1 MPMRTRSVRARGVA
15 WKVAIPV
22 ACLAVAGQLALAGT
36 ASATHTAT
44 SSHRMVAS
52 QHNMLDC
59 NATFMERLC
68 TDPHGPIYHGHVG
81 RFTDPI
87 THQYVGHDEPS
98 VKFESTRPGSGNTM
112 TYTMQLPTDPA
123 TAPTP
128 NGSVTHYAELSAAP
142 WFGLGICDPKSYPQK
157 PCKPLRDSNSGS
169 ASDPNAAG
177 SAFMELQWYPPGLAP
192 GDGFVDSTSCSKTQW
207 CAALTI
213 DSLMCTFN
221 FASCNNNCIEPVNF
235 AFMQTNGVPAG
246 PPNPQ
251 HPNVGTWFGNS
262 HTLKMNSGDKLTAS
276 FSDTPAGLKASV
288 TDLTTHKTGFMVASA
303 ANGFQN
309 TNMSDCSGK
318 PFGFHAEYSTAK
330 PQNQTPWAALEG
342 GVLMQQEIGHGES
355 CSSVTNKLPFSM
367 TFTDGSSF
375 KDPQA
380 FQTCVGGI
388 EGKGKTGEGGC
399 SPTTA
404 VCQHATTQ
412 GRHGPVA
419 CPSNKFNSGALCEF
433 SDGRCFPKGNRP
445 FILDGKKTTENSPVA
460 FCIQNAFENGDLDFE
475 GNSYIPD
482 WPNGS
487 PNFPTSFRYT
497 GPLTNGHRYPSI
509 QFETD
514 AAASEALC
522 NVGTGVNCTAPPI
535 SAKFYPYWTLTDK
548 NASPG
553 VCVWNFGSNI
563 AGVTT
568 NDFGKA
574 AEYGKPDIARFGG
587 TLTSKVMPN
596 PEYLKNCGA

>member
-1 MPMRTRSVRARGVA
+1 MFVRTRLVGVRGLA
-15 WKVAIPV
+15 WKLGIPV
-22 ACLAVAGQLALAGT
+22 ACLVAAQLALTGA
-36 ASATHTAT
+36 ASATHT
-44 SSHRMVAS
+44 VAS
-52 QHNMLDC
+52 GHRLVATQHNMLDC
-59 NATFMERLC
+59 NATFFERLC
-68 TDPHGPIYHGHVG
+68 TDPHGPIYNGHVG

-98 VKFESTRPGSGNTM
+98 VKFISSRPGSGNTM
-112 TYTMQLPTDPA
+112 TYTLQLPTDPKK
-123 TAPTP
+123 APTP
-128 NGSVTHYAELSAAP
+128 NGSVTDYAELSAAP
-142 WFGLGICDPKSYPQK
+142 WFGLGICDPKSYPQN
-157 PCKPLRDSNSGS
+157 PCKPLSDSNVGTNT
-169 ASDPNAAG
+169 PNAAG
-177 SAFMELQWYPPGLAP
+177 AAFMELQWYPPGLAP

-221 FASCNNNCIEPVNF
+221 FTHCNNNCIEPVNF
-235 AFMQTNGVPAG
+235 AFMQTNGVPPG

-251 HPNVGTWFGNS
+251 RDNVGTWFGNR

-276 FSDTPAGLKASV
+276 ISNTPAGLKASV
-288 TDLTTHKTGFMVASA
+288 TDLTTHQTGFIVASA
-303 ANGFQN
+303 KNGFQN
-309 TNMSDCSGK
+309 TSIKDCSGK
-318 PFGFHAEYSTAK
+318 PFGFHAEYNTAK
-330 PQNQTPWAALEG
+330 QQNQTPWAALEG

-355 CSSVTNKLPFSM
+355 CSSVTNKLSFSM
-367 TFTDGSSF
+367 KFTDGSSF
-375 KDPQA
+375 SDPQV
-380 FQTCVGGI
+380 FQTCAGGI
-388 EGKGKTGEGGC
+388 EGRGKTGEGGC
-399 SPTTA
+399 NPTTA

-412 GRHGPVA
+412 GMHGPVA
-419 CPSNKFNSGALCEF
+419 CPVKKFNSGALCEF

-445 FILDGKKTTENSPVA
+445 FFINGNKTVENSPVA

-487 PNFPTSFRYT
+487 KNFPTSFRYT
-497 GPLTNGHRYPSI
+497 GPFTNGHRYPSI

-514 AAASEALC
+514 AAASESLC
-522 NVGTGVNCTAPPI
+522 NVATGVRCTAPPI
-535 SAKFYPYWTLTDK
+535 GAKFYPYWTLTKK
-548 NASPG
+548 NAKPG

-574 AEYGKPDIARFGG
+574 AQYGKPDVARFGG

-596 PEYLKNCGA
+596 PEFLKNCGK

>member
-1 MPMRTRSVRARGVA
+1 MFVRTRLVGVRGLA
-15 WKVAIPV
+15 WKLGIPV
-22 ACLAVAGQLALAGT
+22 ACLVAAQLALTGA
-36 ASATHTAT
+36 ASATHTVA
-44 SSHRMVAS
+44 SSRHLVAS

-59 NATFMERLC
+59 NATFFERLC
-68 TDPHGPIYHGHVG
+68 TDPHGPIYNGHVG
-81 RFTDPI
+81 RFKDPI

-98 VKFESTRPGSGNTM
+98 VKFISSRPGSGNTM
-112 TYTMQLPTDPA
+112 TYTLQLPTDPKK
-123 TAPTP
+123 APTA
-128 NGSVTHYAELSAAP
+128 NGSVTTYAELSAAP
-142 WFGLGICDPKSYPQK
+142 WFGLGICDPRSYPQN
-157 PCKPLRDSNSGS
+157 PCKPLSDSNVGTNT
-169 ASDPNAAG
+169 PNAAG
-177 SAFMELQWYPPGLAP
+177 AAFMELQWYPPGLAP

-235 AFMQTNGVPAG
+235 AFMQTNGIPPG

-251 HPNVGTWFGNS
+251 HDNVGTWFGNR

-276 FSDTPAGLKASV
+276 ISNTPAGLKASV
-288 TDLTTHKTGFMVASA
+288 TDLTTHQTGFIVASA
-303 ANGFQN
+303 KNGFQS
-309 TNMSDCSGK
+309 TSIKDCSGK
-318 PFGFHAEYSTAK
+318 PFGFHAEYNTAK
-330 PQNQTPWAALEG
+330 QQNQTPWAALEG

-355 CSSVTNKLPFSM
+355 CSSVSNKLSFSM
-367 TFTDGSSF
+367 KFTDGSSF
-375 KDPQA
+375 SDPQV

-388 EGKGKTGEGGC
+388 EGKSKTGEGGC
-399 SPTTA
+399 NPTTA

-412 GRHGPVA
+412 GMHGPVA
-419 CPSNKFNSGALCEF
+419 CPVKKFNSGALCEF

-445 FILDGKKTTENSPVA
+445 FFIDGKKTIENSPVA

-497 GPLTNGHRYPSI
+497 GPFTNGHRYPSI

-514 AAASEALC
+514 AAASESLC
-522 NVGTGVNCTAPPI
+522 NVRTGKNCTAPPI
-535 SAKFYPYWTLTDK
+535 SAKFYPYWTLTNK
-548 NASPG
+548 NAKPG
-553 VCVWNFGSNI
+553 VCIWNFGSNI

-574 AEYGKPDIARFGG
+574 AQYGKPDIARFGG

-596 PEYLKNCGA
+596 PEFLKNCGK

>member
-1 MPMRTRSVRARGVA
+1 
-15 WKVAIPV
+15 
-22 ACLAVAGQLALAGT
+22 
-36 ASATHTAT
+36 
-44 SSHRMVAS
+44 
-52 QHNMLDC
+52 
-59 NATFMERLC
+59 
-68 TDPHGPIYHGHVG
+68 
-81 RFTDPI
+81 
-87 THQYVGHDEPS
+87 
-98 VKFESTRPGSGNTM
+98 
-112 TYTMQLPTDPA
+112 
-123 TAPTP
+123 
-128 NGSVTHYAELSAAP
+128 
-142 WFGLGICDPKSYPQK
+142 
-157 PCKPLRDSNSGS
+157 
-169 ASDPNAAG
+169 
-177 SAFMELQWYPPGLAP
+177 
-192 GDGFVDSTSCSKTQW
+192 
-207 CAALTI
+207 
-213 DSLMCTFN
+213 
-221 FASCNNNCIEPVNF
+221 
-235 AFMQTNGVPAG
+235 
-246 PPNPQ
+246 
-251 HPNVGTWFGNS
+251 
-262 HTLKMNSGDKLTAS
+262 
-276 FSDTPAGLKASV
+276 
-288 TDLTTHKTGFMVASA
+288 
-303 ANGFQN
+303 
-309 TNMSDCSGK
+309 
-318 PFGFHAEYSTAK
+318 
-330 PQNQTPWAALEG
+330 
-342 GVLMQQEIGHGES
+342 MQQEIGHGES
-355 CSSVTNKLPFSM
+355 CASVTNKQSFSM

-375 KDPQA
+375 SDPQV
-380 FQTCVGGI
+380 FQTCAGGI

-399 SPTTA
+399 NPTTA
-404 VCQHATTQ
+404 ICQHATTQ
-412 GRHGPVA
+412 GTHGPVA

-445 FILDGKKTTENSPVA
+445 FIINGTKTTENSPVA

-522 NVGTGVNCTAPPI
+522 NVGTGKNCTAPPI

-553 VCVWNFGSNI
+553 VCVWNFGANI

>member
-1 MPMRTRSVRARGVA
+1 MT
-15 WKVAIPV
+15 WKLAVPAV
-22 ACLAVAGQLALAGT
+22 CLAAAGQLVLSGA
-36 ASATHTAT
+36 ASATHTAAPV
-44 SSHRMVAS
+44 HLVATP
-52 QHNMLDC
+52 HNMLDC
-59 NATFMERLC
+59 NATFFERLC
-68 TDPHGPIYHGHVG
+68 TDPHGRMYDGSWG

-123 TAPTP
+123 AAPTP

-157 PCKPLRDSNSGS
+157 PCKPLSDSNSGS

-235 AFMQTNGVPAG
+235 AFMQTNGVPSG

-262 HTLKMNSGDKLTAS
+262 HTLKMNSGDMLTAS
-276 FSDTPAGLKASV
+276 ISNTPAGLKASV
-288 TDLTTHKTGFMVASA
+288 TDLTTHQTGFMVASA

-309 TNMSDCSGK
+309 TSITNCSGK
-318 PFGFHAEYSTAK
+318 PFGFHAEYNTAR

-355 CSSVTNKLPFSM
+355 CSSVSNKLPFSM
-367 TFTDGSSF
+367 KFTDGSSF
-375 KDPQA
+375 SDPQV
-380 FQTCVGGI
+380 FQTCVGGL
-388 EGKGKTGEGGC
+388 EGKGKTGEGPC
-399 SPTTA
+399 NPTTF

-412 GRHGPVA
+412 GKSGPVA
-419 CPSNKFNSGALCEF
+419 CPVKKFNTPGALCEF

-445 FILDGKKTTENSPVA
+445 FFINGVQTTENSPIA
-460 FCIQNAFENGDLDFE
+460 FCLQNAFENGDLDFE

-487 PNFPTSFRYT
+487 SNFPTSFRYI
-497 GPLTNGHRYPSI
+497 GPFTNGHTYPSI

-522 NVGTGVNCTAPPI
+522 HVGTGVGCTAPPL
-535 SAKFYPYWTLTDK
+535 SAKFYPYWTLTSK
-548 NASPG
+548 GRAQG
-553 VCVWNFGSNI
+553 QCVWNFGADI

-574 AEYGKPDIARFGG
+574 AEYGTPDVARFGG
-587 TLTSKVMPN
+587 TLTSPVTPN
-596 PEYLKNCGA
+596 PALSKTCGK

>member
-1 MPMRTRSVRARGVA
+1 MY
-15 WKVAIPV
+15 
-22 ACLAVAGQLALAGT
+22 AG
-36 ASATHTAT
+36 
-44 SSHRMVAS
+44 RW
-52 QHNMLDC
+52 
-59 NATFMERLC
+59 
-68 TDPHGPIYHGHVG
+68 G

-98 VKFESTRPGSGNTM
+98 VKFESTAPGSGNTM
-112 TYTMQLPTDPA
+112 TYTLQLPTDPA
-123 TAPTP
+123 AAPTP

-142 WFGLGICDPKSYPQK
+142 WFGLGICDPKSYPQN
-157 PCKPLRDSNSGS
+157 PCKPLSDSNSG
-169 ASDPNAAG
+169 AINDPNAAG

-192 GDGFVDSTSCSKTQW
+192 GDGFVDSTSCSKTKW

-213 DSLMCTFN
+213 DSLMCTFG

-262 HTLKMNSGDKLTAS
+262 HTLKMNSGDMLTAS
-276 FSDTPAGLKASV
+276 ISDTPAGLKASV
-288 TDLTTHKTGFMVASA
+288 TDLTTHQTGFMVASA

-309 TNMSDCSGK
+309 TSITDCSGK
-318 PFGFHAEYSTAK
+318 PFSFHAEYNTAM

-375 KDPQA
+375 SDPQV

-388 EGKGKTGEGGC
+388 EGKGKTGEGPC
-399 SPTTA
+399 NPTTF

-412 GRHGPVA
+412 GQNGPVA
-419 CPSNKFNSGALCEF
+419 CPVQKFNSGALCEF
-433 SDGRCFPKGNRP
+433 SDGRCFPQGNRP
-445 FILDGKKTTENSPVA
+445 FFINGVKTTENSPVA

-487 PNFPTSFRYT
+487 SNFPTSFRYI
-497 GPLTNGHRYPSI
+497 GPFTRGHAYPSI

-522 NVGTGVNCTAPPI
+522 NPATGTGCTAPPI
-535 SAKFYPYWTLTDK
+535 SAKFYPYWTLTSK
-548 NASPG
+548 GRAQG
-553 VCVWNFGSNI
+553 QCVWNFGADI

-574 AEYGKPDIARFGG
+574 AEYGTPDVARFGG
-587 TLTSKVMPN
+587 TLTSPVTPN
-596 PEYLKNCGA
+596 PALSKTCGK

>member
-1 MPMRTRSVRARGVA
+1 MT
-15 WKVAIPV
+15 WKLAVPAV
-22 ACLAVAGQLALAGT
+22 CLAAAGQLVLSGA
-36 ASATHTAT
+36 ASATHTAAPV
-44 SSHRMVAS
+44 HLVAT

-59 NATFMERLC
+59 NATFFERLC
-68 TDPHGPIYHGHVG
+68 TDPHGRMYDGRWG

-123 TAPTP
+123 AAPTP

-142 WFGLGICDPKSYPQK
+142 WFGLGICDPKSYPQN
-157 PCKPLRDSNSGS
+157 PCKPLSDSNSG
-169 ASDPNAAG
+169 AINDPNAAG
-177 SAFMELQWYPPGLAP
+177 SAFMELQWYPPGLSP

-207 CAALTI
+207 CAAITI
-213 DSLMCTFN
+213 DSAECTFN

-235 AFMQTNGVPAG
+235 AFMQTNGVPSG

-262 HTLKMNSGDKLTAS
+262 HTLKMNSGDMLTAS
-276 FSDTPAGLKASV
+276 ISNTPAGLKASV
-288 TDLTTHKTGFMVASA
+288 TDLTTHQTGFMVASA

-309 TNMSDCSGK
+309 TSITNCSGK
-318 PFGFHAEYSTAK
+318 PFGFHAEYNTAR

-355 CSSVTNKLPFSM
+355 CSSVSNKLPFSM
-367 TFTDGSSF
+367 KFTDGSSF
-375 KDPQA
+375 SDPQV
-380 FQTCVGGI
+380 FQTCVGGL
-388 EGKGKTGEGGC
+388 EGTGKTGEGPC
-399 SPTTA
+399 NPTTF

-412 GRHGPVA
+412 GKSGPVA
-419 CPSNKFNSGALCEF
+419 CPVKKFNTPGALCEF

-445 FILDGKKTTENSPVA
+445 FFINGVQTTENSPIA
-460 FCIQNAFENGDLDFE
+460 FCLQNAFENGDLDFE
-475 GNSYIPD
+475 GNSYILD

-487 PNFPTSFRYT
+487 SNFPTSFRYI
-497 GPLTNGHRYPSI
+497 GPFTNGHTYPSI

-522 NVGTGVNCTAPPI
+522 HVGTGVGCTAPPI
-535 SAKFYPYWTLTDK
+535 SAKFYPYWTLTSK
-548 NASPG
+548 GRAQG
-553 VCVWNFGSNI
+553 QCVWNFGADI

-574 AEYGKPDIARFGG
+574 AEYGTPDVARFGG
-587 TLTSKVMPN
+587 TLTSPVKPN
-596 PEYLKNCGA
+596 PALSKTCGK